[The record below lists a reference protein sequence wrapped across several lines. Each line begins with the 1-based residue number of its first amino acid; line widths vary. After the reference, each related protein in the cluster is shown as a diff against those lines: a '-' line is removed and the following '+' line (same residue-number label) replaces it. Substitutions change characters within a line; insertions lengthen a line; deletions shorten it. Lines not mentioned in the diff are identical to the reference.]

1 MTKHTIEK
9 CFLGGMMVFCGIFV
23 VTSMKMD
30 IGSMSQPG
38 PGFLPL
44 ILGWMGIIIV
54 GFLLL
59 TKSSPE
65 NKEAIT
71 DFTAAGLKRFAS
83 YMLTIMLFTFLYN
96 ELGPAALFLLII
108 ILAKTSGFE
117 SLPHAIL
124 FAGIF
129 TAIVYVSFWYLLAI
143 PLPLGFFEEMW

>member
-30 IGSMSQPG
+30 IGSMSEPG

-44 ILGWMGIIIV
+44 ILGGVGILIT

-59 TKSSPE
+59 AKSSPE

-83 YMLTIMLFTFLYN
+83 YIITIMLFAFLFT
-96 ELGPAALFLLII
+96 ELGPAAVFLLII

-117 SLPHAIL
+117 SLPHAML

-129 TAIVYVSFWYLLAI
+129 TAIVYFLFWYLLVI

>member
-1 MTKHTIEK
+1 
-9 CFLGGMMVFCGIFV
+9 MVFCGIFV

-30 IGSMSQPG
+30 IGSMSEPG

-44 ILGWMGIIIV
+44 ILGGVGILIT

-59 TKSSPE
+59 AKSSPE

-83 YMLTIMLFTFLYN
+83 YIITIMLFAFLFT
-96 ELGPAALFLLII
+96 ELGPAAVFLLII

-117 SLPHAIL
+117 SLPHAML

-129 TAIVYVSFWYLLAI
+129 TAIVYFLFWYLLVI